1 MNPMNILYLEDRE
14 EDAAR
19 VRDSLGRHFPA
30 ATLQHAKSRPRFLE
44 LLSQQHFDVVLSDH
58 EFPGCEGLRAF
69 HTANELRPGIPF
81 LFVSGRADPGRDVR
95 GMQALGVG
103 GLVSKS
109 RLEELGPAIE
119 QAIAAAGRQH
129 APDPRLAAG
138 YESLV
143 RVVNQLSL
151 ARDLPA
157 IMAIVRR
164 AARELT
170 GAQGATFVLRDG
182 EQSWYADED
191 AIGPL
196 WKGQRFPMNACL
208 SGWVMT
214 HRQPAIV
221 EDIFSDPRIPLSS
234 YETTF
239 VRSVTMVPIRS
250 MDPMGAIGNYWS
262 VKRLP
267 QPWEVRLLQALADT
281 TAVAMENVRVHEALE
296 KRVRERTAELEAFS
310 FAVSHD
316 LRAPLRHVR
325 AYAAILLEDHAE
337 AMNEGMRYN
346 AQRVLAATSRMGDMI
361 DSLMQLHIT
370 ARTTIARAPVDLADL
385 AREVANELAA
395 SATARPVDFV
405 VPRALPASGDAA
417 LLRMVLRNLLDNAWK
432 FTANVAAPKV
442 ELGVEQRPDGENA
455 YFVRDNGAGFHEED
469 AHRLFGVFQ
478 RLHKPEEFPGTG
490 IGLATVQRIIEKHGG
505 RVWAEGKAGEG
516 ATFRFTLGR
525 REE

>member
-1 MNPMNILYLEDRE
+1 MNILYLEDRE
-14 EDAAR
+14 EDEAR
-19 VRDSLGRHFPA
+19 VRDALERHFPA
-30 ATLQHAKSRPRFLE
+30 VSLRHAKARPQYLE
-44 LLSQQHFDVVLSDH
+44 LLAEQRFDVVLSDH
-58 EFPGCEGLRAF
+58 DVPGCEGLRAF
-69 HTANELRPGIPF
+69 HSANERHPGIPF
-81 LFVSGRADPGRDVR
+81 LFVSGRVDPDRDVR

-103 GLVSKS
+103 GLVPKS

-119 QAIAAAGRQH
+119 QAIAAAGANRT
-129 APDPRLAAG
+129 PDPRLAAG

-143 RVVNQLSL
+143 RVVNQLSQ
-151 ARDLPA
+151 ARDLQA

-170 GAQGATFVLRDG
+170 GAHGATFVLRDG

-196 WKGQRFPMNACL
+196 WKDQRFPMHACL

-214 HRQPAIV
+214 QRQPAIV

-262 VKRLP
+262 VRRLP

-281 TAVAMENVRVHEALE
+281 TAVAMENVRVHEELE

-325 AYAAILLEDHAE
+325 AHTAILLEDHAE

-361 DSLMQLHIT
+361 DSLLQLHIT
-370 ARTTIARAPVDLADL
+370 TRATIERAPVDLAEL
-385 AREVANELAA
+385 AREVVNELAPP
-395 SATARPVDFV
+395 ATERPVDFI
-405 VPRALPASGDAA
+405 VPRALPATGDAA
-417 LLRMVLRNLLDNAWK
+417 LLRIVLQNLLGNAWK

-442 ELGVEQRPDGENA
+442 ELGVEQRPDGEQS
-455 YFVRDNGAGFHEED
+455 YFVRDNGAGFNEED

-478 RLHKPEEFPGTG
+478 RLHKPGEFPGTG
-490 IGLATVQRIIEKHGG
+490 IGLATVQRIVEKHGG
-505 RVWAEGKAGEG
+505 RVRAEGKAGEG
-516 ATFRFTLGR
+516 ATFYFTLGE